1 MRTSIINHIK
11 NRGLFVTLLFLA
23 QFVYGQSGGQ
33 NNMATR
39 ILNADFLG
47 KADASLTDVKGSP
60 FLNDNWQKAFLHL
73 TDGGKVY
80 VEKMKLNGYT
90 GEVHY
95 IDEKG
100 MELAPIEGSVT
111 HLELLNS
118 KDTTV
123 ILRTYNA
130 YADPSKNNRVLFY
143 EVHNKGAFQ
152 IISRIEKFIYTENY
166 DPLKGKTAQY
176 FKINTLYGIAYK
188 GKLSPISGLSYADV
202 TNANPAI
209 QKKATLY
216 KQYKLKSINDVVM
229 YLNEINQLDNLEN
242 K

>member
-73 TDGGKVY
+73 TDGGNVY

-90 GEVHY
+90 REVHY
-95 IDEKG
+95 IDEK
-100 MELAPIEGSVT
+100 
-111 HLELLNS
+111 
-118 KDTTV
+118 
-123 ILRTYNA
+123 
-130 YADPSKNNRVLFY
+130 
-143 EVHNKGAFQ
+143 
-152 IISRIEKFIYTENY
+152 
-166 DPLKGKTAQY
+166 
-176 FKINTLYGIAYK
+176 
-188 GKLSPISGLSYADV
+188 
-202 TNANPAI
+202 
-209 QKKATLY
+209 
-216 KQYKLKSINDVVM
+216 
-229 YLNEINQLDNLEN
+229 
-242 K
+242 